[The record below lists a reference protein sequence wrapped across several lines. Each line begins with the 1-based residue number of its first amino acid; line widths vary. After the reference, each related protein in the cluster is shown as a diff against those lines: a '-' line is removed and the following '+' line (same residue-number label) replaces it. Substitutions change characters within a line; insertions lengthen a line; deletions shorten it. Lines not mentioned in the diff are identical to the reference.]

1 MLGLVFG
8 AFVILMFLGI
18 SVAASIGFASFL
30 PQFLDSSFIGN
41 ANYILRAVV
50 SGLDSTSILAVPLF
64 MLSGAVMARG
74 GISKKLFDVFA
85 VFIGNFRAGMPCAVV
100 ITCLFY
106 GAISGSGVATCAA
119 VGGMCIPVLVDLG
132 YDKKFA
138 GAIVAAAS
146 SLGIIIPPSI
156 PMVLYAIN
164 SNGAASVGDLFIG
177 GVFPGILIGLCLMLY
192 CIIFCKKNGE
202 DRERI
207 RASVAELRKRGYW
220 GVLKDGFWALMTP
233 VIILGSIYSGIVTPT
248 EAACISVFYALFVS
262 IFIYKT
268 MKPGEIFD
276 HLKGAVASYAPLG
289 LMVAFAVAFG
299 RVMSL
304 LDVPSMLADVIK
316 TYCSSSVIFLLAL
329 NVVLFILGMFMD
341 TTSAIIILTPMLLT
355 TATGFGISPI
365 HFGIILIVN
374 LALGM
379 ISPPIGINLF
389 VAAPLI
395 NVSSGELG
403 KKILLPM
410 LFFIVAL
417 ILITYVPWFSLALLG

>member
-8 AFVILMFLGI
+8 VFAVLMFLGI
-18 SVAASIGFASFL
+18 SVAASLGLATFI
-30 PQFLDSSFIGN
+30 PQFMDPGFIGD

-74 GISKKLFDVFA
+74 GISRKLFDVFA

-119 VGGMCIPVLVDLG
+119 VGGMCIPVLLDLG

-156 PMVLYAIN
+156 PMVLYGIN
-164 SNGAASVGDLFIG
+164 SNGAASVGDLFKG

-202 DRERI
+202 DREKI
-207 RASVAELRKRGYW
+207 RASVAKLRERGYLH
-220 GVLKDGFWALMTP
+220 VLKDGFWALMTP
-233 VIILGSIYSGIVTPT
+233 VIILGSIYSGICTPT
-248 EAACISVFYALFVS
+248 EAACISVFYALIVS
-262 IFIYKT
+262 IFIYKS
-268 MKPGEIFD
+268 MKPSEILGQ
-276 HLKGAVASYAPLG
+276 LKGAVASYAPLC

-299 RVMSL
+299 RIMSL
-304 LDVPSMLADVIK
+304 LDVPSMLADVI
-316 TYCSSSVIFLLAL
+316 TQYCANFVVFLLAL
-329 NVVLFILGMFMD
+329 NFVLFILGMFMD

-355 TATGFGISPI
+355 TATGFGINPV

-379 ISPPIGINLF
+379 ISPPIGINIF

-395 NVSSGELG
+395 DVSSGELG

-410 LFFIVAL
+410 LFFILAL
-417 ILITYVPWFSLALLG
+417 LIITFVPALSLALL

>member
-8 AFVILMFLGI
+8 TFVGLMFLGI
-18 SVAASIGFASFL
+18 PVAVSIGFASFL
-30 PQFLDSSFIGN
+30 PQFLDGNFIGN
-41 ANYILRAVV
+41 AGYILRAVV

-64 MLSGAVMARG
+64 MLSGAVMAMG
-74 GISKKLFDVFA
+74 GISRKLFDVFA
-85 VFIGNFRAGMPCAVV
+85 VFIGDFRAGMPCAVV
-100 ITCLFY
+100 LTCLFY

-119 VGGMCIPVLVDLG
+119 VGGMCIPVLLDLG

-146 SLGIIIPPSI
+146 ALGIIIPPSI
-156 PMVLYAIN
+156 PFVLYGIN
-164 SNGAASVGDLFIG
+164 SNGKASVGDLFTAGI
-177 GVFPGILIGLCLMLY
+177 FPGILIAACLMLY

-207 RASVAELRKRGYW
+207 RASVAQLRAKGYF
-220 GVLKDGFWALMTP
+220 GVLKEGFWALLTP

-262 IFIYKT
+262 IFIYKS
-268 MKPGEIFD
+268 MKPGDILGQ
-276 HLKGAVASYAPLG
+276 LKGAVGSYAPLC

-304 LDVPSMLADVIK
+304 LDVPTMLASLIR
-316 TYCSSSVIFLLAL
+316 TYCNNAILFLLIL
-329 NVVLFILGMFMD
+329 NIVLFILGMFMD

-355 TATGFGISPI
+355 TAEGFGISPV
-365 HFGIILIVN
+365 HFGVVLIVN

-395 NVSSGELG
+395 DVSSGALG
-403 KKILLPM
+403 KKIILPM

-417 ILITYVPWFSLALLG
+417 ILITYIPGISLALL